1 MRMRA
6 HRRAARGGR
15 AVRALPTPRPWGN
28 APGVVQ
34 TEVSFLEEI
43 RGAGADCAPFAAPEV
58 AASALGIVL
67 APIATIVT
75 LMLGSLAIETHPLA
89 YTPEAKSEGGLA
101 YLFILFKALAVVAPY
116 LVPFITDMACA
127 MVLFILAAYLINAH
141 IQMLPFQ
148 MQESN
153 CLRAA
158 GYAGLTWTS
167 MSCLAISIV
176 RRTSLSGSVFQIVQ
190 WVLTGGMPMAMMAGI
205 YLASERRAGILLEL
219 ERLRGDWEV
228 QSQTG
233 TEGSKTPKKSKA
245 EPSSASSD
253 ADDDA
258 DVDRE
263 TERSAGQVHS

>member
-1 MRMRA
+1 
-6 HRRAARGGR
+6 
-15 AVRALPTPRPWGN
+15 
-28 APGVVQ
+28 
-34 TEVSFLEEI
+34 
-43 RGAGADCAPFAAPEV
+43 
-58 AASALGIVL
+58 
-67 APIATIVT
+67 
-75 LMLGSLAIETHPLA
+75 
-89 YTPEAKSEGGLA
+89 
-101 YLFILFKALAVVAPY
+101 
-116 LVPFITDMACA
+116 
-127 MVLFILAAYLINAH
+127 
-141 IQMLPFQ
+141 
-148 MQESN
+148 
-153 CLRAA
+153 
-158 GYAGLTWTS
+158 

-205 YLASERRAGILLEL
+205 YLASERRAGML